1 MFPNNPYSLNGYSAT
16 PQFGQVQSPAMPQLN
31 NLQQAQTTTQP
42 PMQTIQNGSLQGR
55 IVAGLDEIVP
65 NDVPRDGSIGLFPQ
79 RDYSCIFA
87 KQWNNDGSISTIKF
101 VPEPVQQEDVPVQQT
116 GVSEIMDRLDQLD
129 KKIENALRQKK
140 PHNNNQKRYRYDE
153 NRNAKVETSENNE

>member
-16 PQFGQVQSPAMPQLN
+16 PQYGQVQTPAMPQLN
-31 NLQQAQTTTQP
+31 NLQQAQTTTQQS
-42 PMQTIQNGSLQGR
+42 MQTIQNGSLYGR
-55 IVAGLDEIVP
+55 VVGTLDEIVP

-101 VPEPVQQEDVPVQQT
+101 VPEPVQQQDDQQT
-116 GVSEIMDRLDQLD
+116 AGVGISDIMDRLDS
-129 KKIENALRQKK
+129 IENMLRQQKK
-140 PHNNNQKRYRYDE
+140 PYHNQKRNRYDE
-153 NRNAKVETSENNE
+153 NRNAKVEVSDNVQSD